1 MDFRLLQTQALP
13 QAADLWDYCFEK
25 KGTPF
30 YEWYFK
36 EYALKQNRIL
46 GGFQDNGKLV
56 TMLHLNPYVL
66 RLRGRDWKIPYIVGV
81 ATDPVAR
88 GRHVM
93 GELMDTAFTTLRAL
107 KVPFV
112 ILMPIYAGIYQ
123 PYGFA
128 WTHLRKSYS
137 LPLARLD
144 LAGHMIDGFAVE
156 RIDTRTAEKVLAPVY
171 ERVMKR
177 YHATVVRDHRVW
189 ENTLTTA
196 AQENFETVIVKVDGA
211 PRAYA
216 LYNREGETVTVQEML
231 AVDAPAKVRLLQYF
245 KGLAG
250 IYKTLKWLAADDDLT
265 WQQLPDQSL
274 APREAPFMM
283 GRVLNAAACLQS
295 LPVPENLM
303 GRELVLALKDEQIA
317 LNTMLVKV
325 QFTKEGTRLLNTV
338 DDPKVLMDVE
348 SFTQLFFGFQGSR
361 DLERAGA
368 IYVADEETREILDKL
383 FPRENNFINEYF

>member
-1 MDFRLLQTQALP
+1 MDFRLLQEQALP

-30 YEWYFK
+30 FEWYFK

-46 GGFQDNGKLV
+46 GGFQDGKLQ

-66 RLRGRDWKIPYIVGV
+66 HLRGRDYKVPYIVGV

-88 GRHVM
+88 GQHVM
-93 GELMDTAFTTLRAL
+93 GQLMDTAFTTLRAL

-137 LPLARLD
+137 LPLAQLD
-144 LAGHMIDGFAVE
+144 LAGSLLEGFTVE
-156 RIDTRTAEKVLAPVY
+156 RIDTRTAEKQVAPVY
-171 ERVMKR
+171 ERAMAG
-177 YHATVVRDHRVW
+177 YHGYVVRDHRVW
-189 ENTLTTA
+189 ENTLITA
-196 AQENFETVIVKVDGA
+196 AQENFETVVVKVDGA

-216 LYNREGETVTVQEML
+216 LYSREGETVTVQEL
-231 AVDAPAKVRLLQYF
+231 VAVDAPAKVRLLQYF

-265 WQQLPDQSL
+265 YLQLPDQSL
-274 APREAPFMM
+274 APQEAPFMM
-283 GRVLNAAACLQS
+283 GRVLNAAACLKL
-295 LPVPENLM
+295 LPVPEGLL
-303 GRELVLALKDEQIA
+303 GKELVLALKDEQIA

-325 QFTKEGTRLLNTV
+325 QFTKEGTKLLNTV
-338 DDPKVLMDVE
+338 DDPKVLMDVAG
-348 SFTQLFFGFQGSR
+348 FTQLFFGLYSVEQ
-361 DLERAGA
+361 LQRAGT
-368 IYVADEETREILDKL
+368 IYLADEETKEILDKL
-383 FPRENNFINEYF
+383 FPQENNFINEYF